1 MTRVPGAPAAVTAEC
16 HRRDPQPE
24 CRLNPRGREAEA
36 FVPCQRDPEDQ
47 CEQRPQADE
56 RNTDAREAQQAVDLA
71 RPLAVDRSE
80 LERPGDG
87 RAGEEADG
95 AEQVEEEQDVPHDP
109 ASYHKRVDASS
120 TSERHLRLLTE
131 TIAAVNSTLDL
142 EEVLHLVANE
152 VAAALG
158 ADACF
163 VYLYDERAGELV
175 LRATHG
181 TPLDEMTRRPRLR
194 PGEGITGTAAAE
206 RRPVAIAAEAHLDP
220 RWKEFPNLPE
230 SEYESILAVPILA
243 REQLAGALNVRTREP
258 REFRP
263 DEIELLQAIASQVAQ
278 SIVHAQLYAEAQRRV
293 AELEALARI
302 SEAVSESLYLEESLE
317 AIVRT
322 TMDAVEATG
331 AALVLEDGRIA
342 WPEGRA
348 GAHAVRT
355 PLRWKR
361 REIGELVAD
370 RDTPF
375 TDEERAL
382 LEAIAHHA
390 AVALEHGRAVMR
402 GVLAQEIHHR
412 VKNNLQTV
420 ASLLR
425 LQARAEGVDPR
436 EALEHS
442 VNRILAI
449 AAVHEAL
456 TEQREEDVELAEL
469 IDRLR
474 AMLVQGLGGGRAVE
488 ARLES
493 VSLAGSRAT
502 ALALVFSE
510 LLQNAL
516 EHGAGTVRIE
526 LARRDGEVVL
536 AIADEGEGADGGA
549 TGTGLSIVRALVA
562 DELHG
567 RFALA
572 GPRAEVVFPA

>member
-1 MTRVPGAPAAVTAEC
+1 MET
-16 HRRDPQPE
+16 
-24 CRLNPRGREAEA
+24 
-36 FVPCQRDPEDQ
+36 
-47 CEQRPQADE
+47 
-56 RNTDAREAQQAVDLA
+56 TD
-71 RPLAVDRSE
+71 
-80 LERPGDG
+80 
-87 RAGEEADG
+87 
-95 AEQVEEEQDVPHDP
+95 
-109 ASYHKRVDASS
+109 
-120 TSERHLRLLTE
+120 RHLRLLTE

-152 VAAALG
+152 VAAALE

-163 VYLYDERAGELV
+163 VYLYDEAAGELV

-181 TPLDEMTRRPRLR
+181 TALDEMTRRPRLR

-206 RRPVAIAAEAHLDP
+206 RRPVAIAASADLDP

-278 SIVHAQLYAEAQRRV
+278 SIVHAQLYAEAQQRV

-317 AIVRT
+317 AIVKT
-322 TMDAVEATG
+322 TMDAVQATG

-348 GAHAVRT
+348 GTHAVRT

-449 AAVHEAL
+449 AAVHESL
-456 TEQREEDVELAEL
+456 TEQREEDVELARA
-469 IDRLR
+469 DRPAARDAR
-474 AMLVQGLGGGRAVE
+474 AGDRRRPRRRGAARA
-488 ARLES
+488 
-493 VSLAGSRAT
+493 G
-502 ALALVFSE
+502 
-510 LLQNAL
+510 
-516 EHGAGTVRIE
+516 
-526 LARRDGEVVL
+526 LARRQPRDRARPRLLRAAPER
-536 AIADEGEGADGGA
+536 ARARRRHGADRARAPQRRRRPRDRRRGLRRRRHA
-549 TGTGLSIVRALVA
+549 RAAPGLSIVRALVA

-567 RFALA
+567 SFAFA
-572 GPRAEVVFPA
+572 GARADARGVVFPPCARPALLR

>member
-1 MTRVPGAPAAVTAEC
+1 M
-16 HRRDPQPE
+16 
-24 CRLNPRGREAEA
+24 
-36 FVPCQRDPEDQ
+36 
-47 CEQRPQADE
+47 
-56 RNTDAREAQQAVDLA
+56 DA
-71 RPLAVDRSE
+71 
-80 LERPGDG
+80 
-87 RAGEEADG
+87 
-95 AEQVEEEQDVPHDP
+95 
-109 ASYHKRVDASS
+109 
-120 TSERHLRLLTE
+120 TERHLRLLTE

-142 EEVLHLVANE
+142 QEVLELVASK
-152 VAAALG
+152 VAEALG
-158 ADACF
+158 TDACF
-163 VYLYDERAGELV
+163 VYLYDERSDELV
-175 LRATHG
+175 LRATRG
-181 TPLDEMTRRPRLR
+181 TSVEEMTRRPRMR

-206 RRPVAIAAEAHLDP
+206 RAPVMIAAQAHLDP
-220 RWKEFPNLPE
+220 RFKRFTNLPE
-230 SEYESILAVPILA
+230 EQYESILAVPILA
-243 REQLAGALNVRTREP
+243 REKLEGALNVRTREP
-258 REFRP
+258 REFTAG
-263 DEIELLQAIASQVAQ
+263 EVELLLAIAAQVAQ
-278 SIVHAQLYAEAQRRV
+278 SIEHAKLYSHAQRRV
-293 AELEALARI
+293 AELEALAKI

-317 AIVRT
+317 AIVKT
-322 TMDAVEATG
+322 TMEAVHATG

-348 GAHAVRT
+348 GKHAVRT

-361 REIGELVAD
+361 RQIGELVAD
-370 RDTPF
+370 RDAPF
-375 TDEERAL
+375 SDDDRAL

-449 AAVHEAL
+449 AAVHESL

-474 AMLVQGLGGGRAVE
+474 AMFVQGIGAGRDVQAQ
-488 ARLES
+488 LQP

-516 EHGAGTVRIE
+516 EHGAGAVRIE
-526 LARRDGEVVL
+526 LARRNEDVVL
-536 AIADEGEGADGGA
+536 AIADEGAGTDGAPS
-549 TGTGLSIVRALVA
+549 GTGLSIVRALVA
-562 DELHG
+562 DELQG
-567 RFALA
+567 SFAFTGA
-572 GPRAEVVFPA
+572 RAEVVFPA

>member
-1 MTRVPGAPAAVTAEC
+1 M
-16 HRRDPQPE
+16 
-24 CRLNPRGREAEA
+24 
-36 FVPCQRDPEDQ
+36 
-47 CEQRPQADE
+47 
-56 RNTDAREAQQAVDLA
+56 
-71 RPLAVDRSE
+71 
-80 LERPGDG
+80 
-87 RAGEEADG
+87 
-95 AEQVEEEQDVPHDP
+95 P
-109 ASYHKRVDASS
+109 ASYDGRVES
-120 TSERHLRLLTE
+120 TDRHLRLLTE
-131 TIAAVNSTLDL
+131 TIATVNSTLDL

-152 VAAALG
+152 VAAALD

-163 VYLYDERAGELV
+163 VYLYDEAAGELV

-181 TPLDEMTRRPRLR
+181 TPLDAMTRRPRLR

-206 RRPVAIAAEAHLDP
+206 RRPVTIAANADLDP

-263 DEIELLQAIASQVAQ
+263 DEIELLQAIAGQVAQ

-317 AIVRT
+317 AIVKT
-322 TMDAVEATG
+322 TMDAVQATG

-342 WPEGRA
+342 WPEGQAA
-348 GAHAVRT
+348 GFAVRT

-361 REIGELVAD
+361 RQIGELVAD

-425 LQARAEGVDPR
+425 LQARADGVDPR

-456 TEQREEDVELAEL
+456 TEQREEDVDLAEL
-469 IDRLR
+469 IDRLTV
-474 AMLVQGLGGGRAVE
+474 MVVQGIGTGGRNVDSK
-488 ARLES
+488 LEEIA
-493 VSLAGSRAT
+493 LAGTRAT

-516 EHGAGTVRIE
+516 EHGDGTVRIE
-526 LARRDGEVVL
+526 LVRRDDDVLL
-536 AIADEGEGADGGA
+536 AITDEGSGADG
-549 TGTGLSIVRALVA
+549 TSNGTGLSIVRALVA

-567 RFALA
+567 SFAFA
-572 GPRAEVVFPA
+572 GARAEVVFPA